1 MSQRQRDRLPTHSHA
16 STALGLEPGGDESER
31 AVLPAE
37 KRKGGPARDKG
48 GEWAAADA
56 SRGPAMAVAVPAGG
70 RAQAVLPGEAALR
83 RARAFSE
90 VMTDNVSLQRTGWG
104 AKWPGTLAHARAMAN
119 TRHIAGRE
127 GDRT

>member
-1 MSQRQRDRLPTHSHA
+1 M
-16 STALGLEPGGDESER
+16 
-31 AVLPAE
+31 LPAE

-90 VMTDNVSLQRTGWG
+90 VMTDHVSLQRMGWG
-104 AKWPGTLAHARAMAN
+104 AKWPGTLAQRPTRAAS
-119 TRHIAGRE
+119 RGAGRSR
-127 GDRT
+127 RTNANVQQPSQAP

>member
-1 MSQRQRDRLPTHSHA
+1 M
-16 STALGLEPGGDESER
+16 
-31 AVLPAE
+31 LPAE
-37 KRKGGPARDKG
+37 RKGGPARDKG

-104 AKWPGTLAHARAMAN
+104 AKWPGTLAHARAKAN
-119 TRHIAGRE
+119 TRRIAGRGGGGCKTCEFDGQALFQAPKRE
-127 GDRT
+127 GVLFT

>member
-56 SRGPAMAVAVPAGG
+56 SRGSAVPSYLCTAVSFWYRILCSP
-70 RAQAVLPGEAALR
+70 RALDQKERLR
-83 RARAFSE
+83 HYSLE
-90 VMTDNVSLQRTGWG
+90 VSRIL
-104 AKWPGTLAHARAMAN
+104 
-119 TRHIAGRE
+119 
-127 GDRT
+127 

>member
-1 MSQRQRDRLPTHSHA
+1 MPAHSHA
-16 STALGLEPGGDESER
+16 STALRLEPGGDESER

-48 GEWAAADA
+48 GEWAAAVA

-70 RAQAVLPGEAALR
+70 RAQAVLQAVLPGEAALR

-90 VMTDNVSLQRTGWG
+90 VMTDHVSLQRTGWG
-104 AKWPGTLAHARAMAN
+104 AKWPGTLAHARAKAPFLC
-119 TRHIAGRE
+119 
-127 GDRT
+127 